1 MWPIR
6 ITYRPKN
13 EFEKYRKV
21 LSFIMNNQ
29 NSKSVNPFVLFIVFI
44 MSVILALP
52 FRVFQLMTNV
62 ESETGFWIDHSHY
75 SIFVLYAIVLVG
87 TVLPVVLSL
96 VYKSGL
102 GKVEPVPEKKPLG
115 GILSFLMAAG
125 LLVDAISRYTSF
137 SDLYYNYSST
147 AGSVSMASYLSKSG
161 ALAMGLEAFFA
172 VVSAIFFIMLG
183 IAWLTEK
190 DPSEYKL
197 LAVMPVFW
205 AIFRIMHRFMR
216 KISFLNVSELFFEL
230 AMIVFLMMFFMAFAQ
245 ITARINGKGLE
256 WKLYAYGMPAALFC
270 LICFIP
276 RVVVTVLGKGD
287 LIADGSS
294 IEIVDLTSAAFIL
307 FVLVDR
313 SRVFSKERKQKDRM
327 E

>member
-1 MWPIR
+1 
-6 ITYRPKN
+6 
-13 EFEKYRKV
+13 
-21 LSFIMNNQ
+21 MNTQ
-29 NSKSVNPFVLFIVFI
+29 NSKSVNPFVLFVVFI
-44 MSVILALP
+44 ASVILTLP
-52 FRVFQLMTNV
+52 LRVFQLMVNV
-62 ESETGFWIDHSHY
+62 ESETGFWIDHKHFSV
-75 SIFVLYAIVLVG
+75 FVVYAIVALG
-87 TVLPVVLSL
+87 TVLPIVLSL

-102 GKVEPVPEKKPLG
+102 GKIESAAEKKPLG
-115 GILSFLMAAG
+115 GVLSFLMAGG
-125 LLVDAISRYTSF
+125 LIVDAITRYTSF
-137 SDLYYNYSST
+137 SELYFEYSAYGDT
-147 AGSVSMASYLSKSG
+147 TLVSYLSKSG

-245 ITARINGKGLE
+245 VTAKVNGKGLE
-256 WKLYAYGMPAALFC
+256 WKLYAYGLPAAMFC

-276 RVVVTVLGKGD
+276 RIAVMAFGRSD

-294 IEIVDLTSAAFIL
+294 VEVVDLTVAAFIL

-313 SRVFSKERKQKDRM
+313 SRVFLKEIKRKDRA

>member
-1 MWPIR
+1 
-6 ITYRPKN
+6 
-13 EFEKYRKV
+13 
-21 LSFIMNNQ
+21 MNTRNA
-29 NSKSVNPFVLFIVFI
+29 KTVNPFVLFIIFI
-44 MSVILALP
+44 ASVILALP
-52 FRVFQLMTNV
+52 FRVYQLMVNV
-62 ESETGFWIDHSHY
+62 ESDTGFWIDRTHFSVY
-75 SIFVLYAIVLVG
+75 VLYAIVALG
-87 TVLPVVLSL
+87 TVLPMVLSL

-102 GKVEPVPEKKPLG
+102 GKVEPVAEKKTLG
-115 GILSFLMAAG
+115 GGLSFLMAAG
-125 LLVDAISRYTSF
+125 LLNDAIARYSSF
-137 SDLYYNYSST
+137 SDLYYDYSV
-147 AGSVSMASYLSKSG
+147 AGIGTPMLSYLSKSG

-172 VVSAIFFIMLG
+172 VVSAIYFIMLG
-183 IAWLTEK
+183 IAWFTEK

-230 AMIVFLMMFFMAFAQ
+230 LMIVFLMMFFMAFAQ
-245 ITARINGKGLE
+245 ITSRVNGKGLE
-256 WKLYAYGMPAALFC
+256 WKLYAYGLPAALFC

-276 RVVVTVLGKGD
+276 RVVVMILGKRE

-294 IEIVDLTSAAFIL
+294 VEVVDLAAAMFIL

-313 SRVFSKERKQKDRM
+313 SRVFRKEVKQPDVS

>member
-1 MWPIR
+1 
-6 ITYRPKN
+6 
-13 EFEKYRKV
+13 
-21 LSFIMNNQ
+21 MNTQ

-44 MSVILALP
+44 ASVILALP
-52 FRVFQLMTNV
+52 LRVYQLMVNV
-62 ESETGFWIDHSHY
+62 ESGTGFWIDRSHF
-75 SIFVLYAIVLVG
+75 SIYVLYAIAAVG
-87 TVLPVVLSL
+87 TVLPIVLSL

-102 GKVEPVPEKKPLG
+102 GKVEPVAEKKTLG
-115 GILSFLMAAG
+115 GVISFAMAIG
-125 LLVDAISRYTSF
+125 LLVDAITRYTAF
-137 SDLYYNYSST
+137 SDLYFGYTVSGDST
-147 AGSVSMASYLSKSG
+147 TMVSYLSKSG

-172 VVSAIFFIMLG
+172 VVSAIYFIMLG

-216 KISFLNVSELFFEL
+216 KISFLNISELFFEL
-230 AMIVFLMMFFMAFAQ
+230 LMIVFLMMFFMAFAQ
-245 ITARINGKGLE
+245 ITAKVNGKGLE
-256 WKLYAYGMPAALFC
+256 WKLYAYGLPAALFC

-276 RVVVTVLGKGD
+276 RIVVAILGKGE

-294 IEIVDLTSAAFIL
+294 VEVVDLTSAAFVL

-313 SRVFSKERKQKDRM
+313 SRVFRKPIKMKDSL

>member
-1 MWPIR
+1 
-6 ITYRPKN
+6 
-13 EFEKYRKV
+13 
-21 LSFIMNNQ
+21 MNTQ

-44 MSVILALP
+44 ASVILALP
-52 FRVFQLMTNV
+52 LRVYQLMVNV
-62 ESETGFWIDHSHY
+62 ESGTGFWIDRSHF
-75 SIFVLYAIVLVG
+75 SIYVLYAIAAVG
-87 TVLPVVLSL
+87 TVLPIVLSL
-96 VYKSGL
+96 IYKSGL
-102 GKVEPVPEKKPLG
+102 GKVEPVAEKKTLG
-115 GILSFLMAAG
+115 GVISFAMAIG
-125 LLVDAISRYTSF
+125 LLVDAITRYTAF
-137 SDLYYNYSST
+137 SDLYFGY
-147 AGSVSMASYLSKSG
+147 SVSGDSTTMVSYLSKSG

-172 VVSAIFFIMLG
+172 VVSAIYFIMLG

-216 KISFLNVSELFFEL
+216 KISFLNISELFFEL
-230 AMIVFLMMFFMAFAQ
+230 LMIVFLMMFFMAFAQ
-245 ITARINGKGLE
+245 ITAKVNGKGLE
-256 WKLYAYGMPAALFC
+256 WKLYAYGLPAALFC

-276 RVVVTVLGKGD
+276 RIVVAILGKGE

-294 IEIVDLTSAAFIL
+294 VEVVDLTSAAFVL

-313 SRVFSKERKQKDRM
+313 SRVFRKPIKMKDSL

>member
-1 MWPIR
+1 
-6 ITYRPKN
+6 
-13 EFEKYRKV
+13 
-21 LSFIMNNQ
+21 MNTQ
-29 NSKSVNPFVLFIVFI
+29 NMKSVNPFVLFVVFI
-44 MSVILALP
+44 ASVILALP
-52 FRVFQLMTNV
+52 FRVYQLMVNV
-62 ESETGFWIDHSHY
+62 ESGTGFWIDRTHF
-75 SIFVLYAIVLVG
+75 SIFVLYAIAAIGILV
-87 TVLPVVLSL
+87 PFVLSL

-102 GKVEPVPEKKPLG
+102 GKTEAAAEKKPLG
-115 GILSFLMAAG
+115 GVLSFLMAAG

-137 SDLYYNYSST
+137 SDLYFDYSVT
-147 AGSVSMASYLSKSG
+147 GTDVSLMTYLSKSG

-230 AMIVFLMMFFMAFAQ
+230 LMIVFLMAFFMAFAQ
-245 ITARINGKGLE
+245 VTAKVNGKGLE
-256 WKLYAYGMPAALFC
+256 WKLYAYGLPAALFC
-270 LICFIP
+270 LVCFVP
-276 RVVVTVLGKGD
+276 RVVVLALGKGD
-287 LIADGSS
+287 LIAAGSS
-294 IEIVDLTSAAFIL
+294 VEIVDLTSAAFIL

-313 SRVFSKERKQKDRM
+313 SRVFRKEIKRSDRA

>member
-1 MWPIR
+1 MH
-6 ITYRPKN
+6 T
-13 EFEKYRKV
+13 
-21 LSFIMNNQ
+21 Q
-29 NSKSVNPFVLFIVFI
+29 NMKSVNPFILFIVFI
-44 MSVILALP
+44 ASVILALP
-52 FRVFQLMTNV
+52 FRVFQLMVNV
-62 ESETGFWIDHSHY
+62 ESGTGFWIDRAHFSV
-75 SIFVLYAIVLVG
+75 FVLYAIVAVG
-87 TVLPVVLSL
+87 TILPVVLSL

-102 GKVEPVPEKKPLG
+102 GKVEAAPEKKPLG
-115 GILSFLMAAG
+115 GVLSFLMAGG
-125 LLVDAISRYTSF
+125 LLVDAIFRYSSF
-137 SDLYYNYSST
+137 SDLYFKYSASGGT
-147 AGSVSMASYLSKSG
+147 SLVSYLSKSG

-216 KISFLNVSELFFEL
+216 KISFLNVSDLFFEL
-230 AMIVFLMMFFMAFAQ
+230 LMIVFLMMFFMAFAQ
-245 ITARINGKGLE
+245 VTARVNAKGLE
-256 WKLYAYGMPAALFC
+256 WKLYAYGLPAAMFC

-294 IEIVDLTSAAFIL
+294 IEIVDLTAAAFIL

-313 SRVFSKERKQKDRM
+313 SRVFRKEIKRADRA

>member
-1 MWPIR
+1 MQ
-6 ITYRPKN
+6 
-13 EFEKYRKV
+13 
-21 LSFIMNNQ
+21 NQ
-29 NSKSVNPFVLFIVFI
+29 TSKSVNPFVLFIVFI
-44 MSVILALP
+44 ASVILALP
-52 FRVFQLMTNV
+52 FRVFQLMVNV
-62 ESETGFWIDHSHY
+62 ESGTGFWKDHSHF

-87 TVLPVVLSL
+87 TVLPLVLAL

-102 GKVEPVPEKKPLG
+102 GKVEPAAEKKPLG
-115 GILSFLMAAG
+115 GVLSFLMSAG
-125 LLVDAISRYTSF
+125 LLVDAITRYTAF
-137 SDLYYNYSST
+137 SDLYFEYSSGGADT
-147 AGSVSMASYLSKSG
+147 SLVSYLSKSG

-172 VVSAIFFIMLG
+172 VVSAIYFIMLG

-190 DPSEYKL
+190 DPAEYKL

-245 ITARINGKGLE
+245 ITAKVNGKGLE
-256 WKLYAYGMPAALFC
+256 WKLYAYGMPAALFS

-276 RVVVTVLGKGD
+276 RIAVTILGKGD
-287 LIADGSS
+287 LIANGSS
-294 IEIVDLTSAAFIL
+294 IEVVDLTSAAFIL

-313 SRVFSKERKQKDRM
+313 SRVFNKERKQKERM

>member
-1 MWPIR
+1 
-6 ITYRPKN
+6 
-13 EFEKYRKV
+13 
-21 LSFIMNNQ
+21 MNTQ
-29 NSKSVNPFVLFIVFI
+29 SSKSVNPFVLFVVFI
-44 MSVILALP
+44 ASVILALP
-52 FRVFQLMTNV
+52 FRVFQLMVNV
-62 ESETGFWIDHSHY
+62 ESGTGFWIDRTHFSV
-75 SIFVLYAIVLVG
+75 FVLYSIALVG
-87 TVLPVVLSL
+87 TVLPIVLSL

-102 GKVEPVPEKKPLG
+102 GKIEPVAEKKPLG
-115 GILSFLMAAG
+115 GVLSLIMAAG

-137 SDLYYNYSST
+137 SDLYFNYSVSGGST
-147 AGSVSMASYLSKSG
+147 PMLSYLSKSG

-183 IAWLTEK
+183 IAWFTEK
-190 DPSEYKL
+190 DPSEYKF
-197 LAVMPVFW
+197 LAIMPVFW

-230 AMIVFLMMFFMAFAQ
+230 VMIVFLMMFFMAFAQ
-245 ITARINGKGLE
+245 VTAKVGGKGME
-256 WKLYAYGMPAALFC
+256 WKLYAYGLPAALFC

-276 RVVVTVLGKGD
+276 RVAVVVLGKGD

-294 IEIVDLTSAAFIL
+294 IEVVDLTSAMLIL

-313 SRVFSKERKQKDRM
+313 SRVFRKEVKSKDRA

>member
-1 MWPIR
+1 
-6 ITYRPKN
+6 
-13 EFEKYRKV
+13 
-21 LSFIMNNQ
+21 MNTQ

-44 MSVILALP
+44 ASVILALP
-52 FRVFQLMTNV
+52 LRVYQLMVNV
-62 ESETGFWIDHSHY
+62 ESGTGFWIDRSHF
-75 SIFVLYAIVLVG
+75 SIYVLYAIAAVG
-87 TVLPVVLSL
+87 TVLPIVLSL

-102 GKVEPVPEKKPLG
+102 GKVEPVAEKKTLG
-115 GILSFLMAAG
+115 GVISFAMAIG
-125 LLVDAISRYTSF
+125 LLVDAITRYTAF
-137 SDLYYNYSST
+137 SDLYFGY
-147 AGSVSMASYLSKSG
+147 SVSGDSTTMVSYLSKSG

-172 VVSAIFFIMLG
+172 VVSAIYFIMLG

-216 KISFLNVSELFFEL
+216 KISFLNISELFFEL
-230 AMIVFLMMFFMAFAQ
+230 LMIVFLMMFFMAFAQ
-245 ITARINGKGLE
+245 ITAKVNGKGLE
-256 WKLYAYGMPAALFC
+256 WKLYAYGLPAALFC

-276 RVVVTVLGKGD
+276 RIVVAILGKGE

-294 IEIVDLTSAAFIL
+294 VEVVDLTSAAFVL

-313 SRVFSKERKQKDRM
+313 SRVFRKPIKMKDSL